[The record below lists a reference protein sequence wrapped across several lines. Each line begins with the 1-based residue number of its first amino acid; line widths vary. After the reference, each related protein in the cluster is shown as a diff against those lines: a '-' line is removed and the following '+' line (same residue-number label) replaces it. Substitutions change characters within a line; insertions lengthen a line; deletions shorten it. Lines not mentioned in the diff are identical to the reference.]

1 MPVGLMDGAKRV
13 VMAVLALVILALG
26 TGFAA
31 RPAFAQTYAP
41 GYPVC
46 LHVYGRVAYIEC
58 RYTSIEQCK
67 ATASGRAAVCEI
79 NPYLANGGVVAPR
92 LRHHRRAY

>member
-1 MPVGLMDGAKRV
+1 MLVGLMDIANRV
-13 VMAVLALVILALG
+13 VMVVLALMILALG
-26 TGFAA
+26 TDFAA

-58 RYTSIEQCK
+58 HYTSIEQCK
-67 ATASGRAAVCEI
+67 ATASGRAADCEI
-79 NPYLANGGVVAPR
+79 NPYATNRGAPAPP
-92 LRHHRRAY
+92 LRHHRRAH